1 MLERLP
7 QLVARHHGEEGRG
20 ALDELG
26 IGFHVLGRHVDRAR
40 VVRRK
45 AVRDAAHLE
54 LVHLLASSHIRPFPK
69 SRPQCCT

>member
-1 MLERLP
+1 MSLE
-7 QLVARHHGEEGRG
+7 LVARHHGEKRRR

-26 IGFHVLGRHVDRAR
+26 IGFHVLGWHVDRAR

-45 AVRDAAHLE
+45 AVRDAVHLE
-54 LVHLLASSHIRPFPK
+54 LVHVLLSSHIRPFPK